1 MIARTAVALC
11 IANRWFAAASLVL
24 TGAALV
30 HLSESRPLL
39 ATLVVAGGVQAY
51 LAFRI
56 ELDRVLFESV
66 ASGAACFDQIDAAL
80 GALRLGRRRSGRS
93 PEERAAGV
101 WRLVKFSAL
110 VLVMQLAL
118 ALAGVLDLA

>member
-39 ATLVVAGGVQAY
+39 A
-51 LAFRI
+51 
-56 ELDRVLFESV
+56 
-66 ASGAACFDQIDAAL
+66 ASFDQIDAAL

-118 ALAGVLDLA
+118 ALAAVLDLA